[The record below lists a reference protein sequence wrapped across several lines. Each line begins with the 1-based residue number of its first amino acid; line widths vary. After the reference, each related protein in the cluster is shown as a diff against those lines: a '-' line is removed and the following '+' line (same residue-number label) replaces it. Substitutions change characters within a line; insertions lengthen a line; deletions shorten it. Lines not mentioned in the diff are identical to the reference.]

1 MDISLALYAVLGG
14 GVLALLY
21 ATFKTTWIF
30 KQKVENETLMEIAGH
45 ISDGAMAFFE
55 AWVS

>member
-55 AWVS
+55 A

>member
-21 ATFKTTWIF
+21 TTFKTTWIF
-30 KQKVENETLMEIAGH
+30 KQKVENETLREIGGH
-45 ISDGAMAFFE
+45 IRNR
-55 AWVS
+55 